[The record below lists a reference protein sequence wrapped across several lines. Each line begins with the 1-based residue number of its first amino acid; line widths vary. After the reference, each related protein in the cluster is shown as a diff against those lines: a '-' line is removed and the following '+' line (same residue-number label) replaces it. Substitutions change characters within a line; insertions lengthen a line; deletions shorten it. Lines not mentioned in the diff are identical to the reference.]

1 MSPSWSISYGFLA
14 WETFGLITIGFFAKD
29 GKAFFL
35 GNILGIGF
43 GAAFGFMIG
52 LILISAFYDSVLE
65 AAWSVLAFLS
75 AAS

>member
-14 WETFGLITIGFFAKD
+14 WETFGLITIGFLAKD
-29 GKAFFL
+29 GEALFL
-35 GNILGIGF
+35 GNIFGIGF

-52 LILISAFYDSVLE
+52 LILIAAFYVSVLE
-65 AAWSVLAFLS
+65 EAWSVLAFLS